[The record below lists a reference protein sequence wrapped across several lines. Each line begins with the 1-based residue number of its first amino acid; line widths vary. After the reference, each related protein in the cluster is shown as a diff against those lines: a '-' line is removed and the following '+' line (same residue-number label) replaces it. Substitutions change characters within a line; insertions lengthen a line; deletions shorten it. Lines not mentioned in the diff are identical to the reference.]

1 MSLTRSKKIDYPQL
15 EKATVC
21 LLNMPKAIL
30 YIFVLLIFLAPPV
43 YGNGL
48 EGCEEHVKYGAPSLE
63 PVLLCRTG
71 YALSH
76 DVDHKVPDWVAY
88 HLTRK
93 KMKGT
98 FPRSNDFRP
107 DPDLE
112 PGQRAELKDYKR
124 SGYDRGHM
132 APAGAMRWDAKAM
145 SQSFLLSN
153 MAPQVGPGFNRGIWR
168 TLEGKVR
175 KWTRERGELYI
186 VTGPIYVSDALKTI
200 GANKVSV
207 PSHFYKVIF
216 DPVRVE
222 AIAFVLPNKK
232 LKSKDLP
239 TFIVSVDQVE
249 ALTDLDFLSEIED
262 SIEDLIESKKSECL
276 W

>member
-15 EKATVC
+15 EQTTVC
-21 LLNMPKAIL
+21 LSNMPKTIL
-30 YIFVLLIFLAPPV
+30 CIFVSLIFLTSPA
-43 YGNGL
+43 YGNEL
-48 EGCEEHVKYGAPSLE
+48 EGCEEHIKYGAPSLE

-76 DVDHKVPDWVAY
+76 DADHKIPDWVAY
-88 HLTRK
+88 HLTDK

-98 FPRSNDFRP
+98 STRSNDFRP

-112 PGQRAELKDYKR
+112 IGQRAELKDYKR
-124 SGYDRGHM
+124 SNYDRGHM
-132 APAGAMRWDAKAM
+132 APAGAMKWDAKAM

-153 MAPQVGPGFNRGIWR
+153 MAPQIGPGFNRGIWR

-175 KWTRERGELYI
+175 KWTRERGELYV
-186 VTGPIYVSDALKTI
+186 VTGPIYVSDVPKTI

-216 DPVRVE
+216 DPVRIE

-239 TFIVSVDQVE
+239 TFIVSIDQVE
-249 ALTDLDFLSEIED
+249 ALTDLDFLSEIDD
-262 SIEDLIESKKSECL
+262 SIEQLIETAVPDEL

>member
-1 MSLTRSKKIDYPQL
+1 
-15 EKATVC
+15 
-21 LLNMPKAIL
+21 MPKTIIC
-30 YIFVLLIFLAPPV
+30 IFVSFIFFTLPA

-71 YALSH
+71 YVLSH
-76 DVDHKVPDWVAY
+76 DADHKVPDWVAY

-93 KMKGT
+93 KMERT
-98 FPRSNDFRP
+98 LIRSNDFRP

-124 SGYDRGHM
+124 SNYDRGHM
-132 APAGAMRWDAKAM
+132 APAGAMKWDAKVM

-153 MAPQVGPGFNRGIWR
+153 MAPQVGPGFNRSIWR
-168 TLEGKVR
+168 VLEQKVR
-175 KWTRERGELYI
+175 KWVIERGELYI
-186 VTGPIYVSDALKTI
+186 ITGPIYVSEELKHI
-200 GANKVSV
+200 GANQVSV
-207 PSHFYKVIF
+207 PTHFYKVIF
-216 DPVRVE
+216 DPVRIE

-239 TFIVSVDQVE
+239 TFIVSIDQVE

-262 SIEDLIESKKSECL
+262 GIEDLIEGKKSECL

>member
-15 EKATVC
+15 EQATVC

-132 APAGAMRWDAKAM
+132 APAGAAR
-145 SQSFLLSN
+145 
-153 MAPQVGPGFNRGIWR
+153 
-168 TLEGKVR
+168 
-175 KWTRERGELYI
+175 
-186 VTGPIYVSDALKTI
+186 SD
-200 GANKVSV
+200 
-207 PSHFYKVIF
+207 IF
-216 DPVRVE
+216 DCSLFLAWSWIRPPSRYRLRV
-222 AIAFVLPNKK
+222 
-232 LKSKDLP
+232 
-239 TFIVSVDQVE
+239 IVCMAGLLDCLISRHFQIIFSIHLIH
-249 ALTDLDFLSEIED
+249 ALEHP
-262 SIEDLIESKKSECL
+262 K
-276 W
+276 